1 MLNELELKETALVS
15 AAFVAREEK
24 RGKGGEGEWR
34 EIWVG
39 RMDGKRGKRG
49 RKGRGEGGVGGCPSR
64 GSVSYRRGGGG
75 GGDIPPQW
83 SDLPPQE
90 SRK

>member
-34 EIWVG
+34 EMWVG

-49 RKGRGEGGVGGCPSR
+49 RKGRR
-64 GSVSYRRGGGG
+64 G
-75 GGDIPPQW
+75 
-83 SDLPPQE
+83 
-90 SRK
+90 